1 MSADFAIDPALLGE
15 NGTGASTP
23 LRNLSTSDSDDLY
36 GDSDDEYQD
45 SQPDEVGQPDN
56 DAVFG

>member
-1 MSADFAIDPALLGE
+1 MSSDFAIDPALLGE

-23 LRNLSTSDSDDLY
+23 LRDLSTSDNDDLY

-45 SQPDEVGQPDN
+45 SQPDEVGEPDN